1 MWAGYNNCRSRKVK
15 DKKGSEFM
23 EYKDY
28 YKILGVD
35 KNATADEIKSSFRK
49 LAKKY
54 HPDLNP
60 DNAEAEQKFKEINEA
75 YEVLSDDKK
84 RKTYDR
90 FGTTNNFTG
99 GQNFDPNAYGYSGFS
114 GSGNADFSD
123 FFNMFFGGGGG
134 SRTYTSSGSGFGFE
148 DLFGGGRRSS
158 RGPQNYEMDLDV
170 TLYEAMTGTTKRLS
184 LDVGGQVKNIEVKVP
199 RGITDG
205 KKIRVRGSKWG
216 IDKDILFKIKV
227 NPYPYELKG
236 LDIYKDIELY
246 PWEAYFGVEKEIDI
260 LGTKIKLKTP
270 PNMQTGKK
278 IKLKGKGFVDLK
290 KNTGDF
296 YAVVNIVNPTNLSKE
311 KEDLLRKL
319 GE

>member
-1 MWAGYNNCRSRKVK
+1 
-15 DKKGSEFM
+15 
-23 EYKDY
+23 
-28 YKILGVD
+28 
-35 KNATADEIKSSFRK
+35 
-49 LAKKY
+49 
-54 HPDLNP
+54 
-60 DNAEAEQKFKEINEA
+60 
-75 YEVLSDDKK
+75 
-84 RKTYDR
+84 
-90 FGTTNNFTG
+90 
-99 GQNFDPNAYGYSGFS
+99 
-114 GSGNADFSD
+114 
-123 FFNMFFGGGGG
+123 
-134 SRTYTSSGSGFGFE
+134 
-148 DLFGGGRRSS
+148 
-158 RGPQNYEMDLDV
+158 MDLDV

-205 KKIRVRGSKWG
+205 KKIRVRGNKWG

-227 NPYPYELKG
+227 NSYPYELKG

-278 IKLKGKGFVDLK
+278 IKLKGKGFIDLK